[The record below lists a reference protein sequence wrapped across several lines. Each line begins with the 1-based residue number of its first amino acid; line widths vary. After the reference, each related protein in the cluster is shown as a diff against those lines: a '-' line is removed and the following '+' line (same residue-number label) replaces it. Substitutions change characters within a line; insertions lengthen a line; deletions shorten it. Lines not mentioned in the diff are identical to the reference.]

1 MADKS
6 DVDAERGLLDPVKG
20 GPAGSPAAGGDDVYD
35 ARHPPAGTPAQAR
48 LVYYVVVL
56 QGFGLLISWN
66 AILNVVPYFQ
76 HLYGNSN
83 ISFYL
88 TSAYVYPQL
97 PVLLL
102 VTLYGHHIPFTYRIV
117 GSLGLMCALMASL
130 PFLAP
135 TGMWAALVVML
146 LNGVGTAVL
155 QPSMIGFTSMFPPI
169 FNQGCMFGQGIS
181 GVVACVANI
190 IVLAALPNAE
200 DTSANV
206 YFAASSASIAACLAA
221 YLYILRLPFTQYYV
235 QRAAASSAPRGAI
248 ELEPLGA
255 DGSVAASG
263 DEDRDDVSLVRAGAG
278 GRTSKWSVL
287 KRVWLMAAT
296 VWLVFTV
303 TFCVF
308 PGIAPFSVAFK
319 HSLGGLNMS
328 NDWWGIVLLT
338 AFNTFDTM
346 GRFLPSKV
354 QLLRGKPLFLASV
367 ARLAL
372 IPAFIGAALSWAGWM
387 SDVYAFIVMMVFA
400 TTNGYFAS
408 LAMMQGPMG
417 VGETEREAAGFVLS
431 LFLQFGIFSGSQ
443 IAMGLQKLV

>member
-1 MADKS
+1 MATKS
-6 DVDAERGLLDPVKG
+6 GVDAERGLLDPVKG
-20 GPAGSPAAGGDDVYD
+20 GPAAGGGDDSYD
-35 ARHPPAGTPAQAR
+35 PRNPPAGTPAQAR
-48 LVYYVVVL
+48 LVYYIVVL

-66 AILNVVPYFQ
+66 AILNVIPYFQ

-102 VTLYGHHIPFTYRIV
+102 VTLYGHHVPFTYRIV
-117 GSLGLMCALMASL
+117 GSLALMCALMASL
-130 PFLAP
+130 PLLAP
-135 TGMWAALVVML
+135 TGMWAALAVMV

-169 FNQGCMFGQGIS
+169 FNQGAMFGQGIS
-181 GVVACVANI
+181 GVVACIANI
-190 IVLAALPNAE
+190 IVLAALPNAQ

-206 YFAASSASIAACLAA
+206 YFAASAASIAVCLAA
-221 YLYILRLPFTQYYV
+221 YLYILRLPFTKYYV
-235 QRAAASSAPRGAI
+235 ERGASGSSPRGAI
-248 ELEPLGA
+248 ELEPLGP
-255 DGSVAASG
+255 DGSAAVPG
-263 DEDRDDVSLVRAGAG
+263 ADDEREDAALVG
-278 GRTSKWSVL
+278 GGGTTSKWSVL
-287 KRVWLMAAT
+287 KRVWMDAAS

-303 TFCVF
+303 SFCVF
-308 PGIAPFSVAFK
+308 PGIAPFSIPFK
-319 HSLGGLNMS
+319 HSLGGLKMS

-338 AFNTFDTM
+338 AFNSFDTM
-346 GRFLPSKV
+346 GRFLPSVV
-354 QLLRGKPLFLASV
+354 QLLRGKALFAGSV

-417 VGETEREAAGFVLS
+417 VGETEREAAGFVMS

-443 IAMGLQKLV
+443 IAMGLQKLI